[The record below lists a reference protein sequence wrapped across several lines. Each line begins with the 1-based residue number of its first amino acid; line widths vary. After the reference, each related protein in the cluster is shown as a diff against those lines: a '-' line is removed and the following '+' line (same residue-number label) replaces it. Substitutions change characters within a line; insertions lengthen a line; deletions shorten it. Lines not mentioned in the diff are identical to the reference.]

1 MSLDEARK
9 ILEDIEK
16 KNAVKRN
23 PDLENELLNY
33 SQDMDVYEAEDYWR
47 EIEELTYT
55 PDYEGY

>member
-1 MSLDEARK
+1 MSLDEARE
-9 ILEDIEK
+9 IIEDIET

-47 EIEELTYT
+47 EVEETTYT
-55 PDYEGY
+55 ADY